1 MVELRRQ
8 AEIIHDMDALWDQLL
23 GGAQEHQ
30 RTLSFDLY
38 QAALAVALHGCDEV
52 SGEFAARAAT
62 WRAARSKRSDD
73 EKQRFRTPHV
83 VKQSSKARNRG
94 AGGERAYEVVVKSEA
109 TDPGTSDKSRPRKPR
124 K

>member
-30 RTLSFDLY
+30 RTLSFNLY

-73 EKQRFRTPHV
+73 ETQRFRTPRAATL
-83 VKQSSKARNRG
+83 SSKPRNRS
-94 AGGERAYEVVVKSEA
+94 AAGERNYEEVAKPADVGP
-109 TDPGTSDKSRPRKPR
+109 TTTDKSRPRKPR